1 MPLAD
6 DARAAGSST
15 VSSLRVALAERMARV
30 MRRDPE
36 LVDTA
41 VEVGI
46 VDRKWLEEPGRHPLS
61 TTTTLDM
68 VQRFLERSVERKP
81 SALAAIGL
89 NAIQM
94 LSWNSE
100 QKSDEG
106 VTTDL
111 AIAFTDLEG
120 FTNFTATNGDE
131 AATALLADL
140 HRRVGPVVR
149 SRGGRVVKR
158 LGDGLMLSF
167 PSSEAAVMASLELLP
182 LAPDAL
188 RLRAGVHCGEVVATR
203 DDVIGHVV
211 NVAARVAESAKGD
224 EVVVTSAVR
233 DATAELSE
241 VEFSRLRGKNFKG
254 VGESIAVCKARLRQ

>member
-1 MPLAD
+1 R
-6 DARAAGSST
+6 ARERTPSTPAA
-15 VSSLRVALAERMARV
+15 V
-30 MRRDPE
+30 
-36 LVDTA
+36 
-41 VEVGI
+41 
-46 VDRKWLEEPGRHPLS
+46 
-61 TTTTLDM
+61 
-68 VQRFLERSVERKP
+68 
-81 SALAAIGL
+81 GL
-89 NAIQM
+89 NALQM

-120 FTNFTATNGDE
+120 VIKCTATHGDE

-140 HRRVGPVVR
+140 HRRVGPAVR

-158 LGDGLMLSF
+158 LGDGLLLSF

-211 NVAARVAESAKGD
+211 NVAAR
-224 EVVVTSAVR
+224 
-233 DATAELSE
+233 
-241 VEFSRLRGKNFKG
+241 
-254 VGESIAVCKARLRQ
+254 